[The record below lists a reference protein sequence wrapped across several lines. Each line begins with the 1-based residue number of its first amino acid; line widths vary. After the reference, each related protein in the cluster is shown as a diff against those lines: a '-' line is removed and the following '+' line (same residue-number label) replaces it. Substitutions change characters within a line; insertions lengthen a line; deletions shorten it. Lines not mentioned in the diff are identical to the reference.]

1 LRDEGDNG
9 DSEKEAGRRKTD
21 ASLVAGRKKLMPKI
35 PSHARPTVLAAAIL
49 AALAVFTASSEARA
63 QQVVAFVNGQPITT
77 LDVEHRGKFLQ
88 LATKKPV
95 TRKEALDSLIDE
107 ILEITEAKRFSVD
120 VPDSEVENSYKNV
133 ARHMGLD
140 TDKLT
145 QILTTAGASD
155 DTLKRRLRA
164 QLAWNNLVR
173 GRYKASMEIRDKDV
187 ETQLEQR
194 KTDAKNDVGYE
205 YILRPVVLIVPRGSP
220 DAAYEARKRDA
231 EALRSR
237 FANCNDGVAFARAL
251 SDVAVRDQVSKYSS
265 DLAQQLRDILDRTAV
280 GHLTPPETTAEGVQM
295 FAICDKKETKSDTPE
310 MHEIRDQMLQQKFG
324 AQAKRY
330 LESLRRAAMI
340 EYKMPDYR

>member
-1 LRDEGDNG
+1 
-9 DSEKEAGRRKTD
+9 
-21 ASLVAGRKKLMPKI
+21 MPAVR
-35 PSHARPTVLAAAIL
+35 PYARQMALAAGIL
-49 AALAVFTASSEARA
+49 AALAMSMFCSEVHA

-77 LDVEHRGKFLQ
+77 LDVEHRSKFIQ
-88 LATKKPV
+88 LSTKKPP

-120 VPDSEVENSYKNV
+120 VPDSDVENSYKNV
-133 ARHMGLD
+133 ARHMGID
-140 TDKLT
+140 AQKLT
-145 QILTTAGASD
+145 QLLVSAGASD

-164 QLAWNNLVR
+164 QLDWNNLVR

-187 ETQLEQR
+187 EAQLEQR

-220 DAAYEARKRDA
+220 DAAFEARKRDA

-237 FANCNDGVAFARAL
+237 FQNCNDGVAFARAL
-251 SDVAVRDQVSKYSS
+251 ADVAVRDQVSKYSA
-265 DLAQQLRDILDRTAV
+265 DLAQQLREILDHTEV

-324 AQAKRY
+324 VQAKRY
-330 LESLRRAAMI
+330 LENLRRAAMI
-340 EYKMPDYR
+340 EYKMPEDR